1 MRPFVR
7 PLPTPDRAG
16 VAPALIVILGGVCAA
31 LHVGKLP
38 PAIATLQQAFGM
50 SLVQAGFLLS
60 LVQLAGMTAGLA
72 FGAMADSLG
81 LKRSMLLG
89 LALLALASALGA
101 RVEGIAPLLALR
113 ALEGFGFL
121 LVVLPAPALVRRLV
135 PARRVS
141 FMLGIWGAYMP
152 FGAALALLVGPVWI
166 DALGWRSWW
175 WLLAGLSL
183 AMAAWLARAL
193 PSDASRVS
201 SAPLTAPWR
210 ARLAQTL
217 GARGPW
223 LVAFS
228 FAAYSSQWLAV
239 IGFLPTIYLQ
249 AGLSGATTGAL
260 TALAA
265 AVNIVG
271 NIGSGRLLQRGAR
284 AESLLAL
291 GFVAMGLAAAAAFA
305 GAAGAGLP
313 GWARY
318 VAVLLFSMLGGMIPA
333 TLFSLAVRL
342 APSEATISSTV
353 GWVQQWSAF
362 GQFAG
367 PPLVAW
373 IASRMGGWHWTWV
386 ATGVVSLLG
395 LLLSRLLARAA

>member
-1 MRPFVR
+1 
-7 PLPTPDRAG
+7 
-16 VAPALIVILGGVCAA
+16 
-31 LHVGKLP
+31 
-38 PAIATLQQAFGM
+38 
-50 SLVQAGFLLS
+50 
-60 LVQLAGMTAGLA
+60 
-72 FGAMADSLG
+72 
-81 LKRSMLLG
+81 MLLG

-101 RVEGIAPLLALR
+101 QAQSIGPLLALR

-135 PARRVS
+135 PAQRVD

-152 FGAALALLVGPVWI
+152 FGAALALLAGPVWI

-175 WLLAGLSL
+175 WLLGGVSL
-183 AMAAWLARAL
+183 AMAVWLAFAL
-193 PSDASRVS
+193 PSDASRRMS
-201 SAPLTAPWR
+201 SAPAPWR
-210 ARLAQTL
+210 SRLVQTL

-239 IGFLPTIYLQ
+239 IGFLPTIYRQ
-249 AGLSGATTGAL
+249 AGISGAATGAL

-271 NIGSGRLLQRGAR
+271 NVGSGRLLQRGAR

-291 GFVAMGLAAAAAFA
+291 GFVAMGLATAAAFA

-313 GWARY
+313 AWARY
-318 VAVLLFSMLGGMIPA
+318 VAVLLFSMLGGLIPA
-333 TLFSLAVRL
+333 TLFALAVRL

-353 GWVQQWSAF
+353 GWVQQWSAL
-362 GQFAG
+362 GQFVG

-373 IASRMGGWHWTWV
+373 IASRAGGWHWTWL
-386 ATGVVSLLG
+386 ATGAVSLLG
-395 LLLSRLLARAA
+395 LLLSRLLARSA

>member
-1 MRPFVR
+1 MRP
-7 PLPTPDRAG
+7 LLTPDRADRG

-38 PAIATLQQAFGM
+38 PAISALQQAFGM
-50 SLVQAGFLLS
+50 TLVQAGFLLS
-60 LVQLAGMTAGLA
+60 LVQLAGMSAGLA
-72 FGAMADSLG
+72 FGAMADGLG

-101 RVEGIAPLLALR
+101 RVEGIEPLLALR

-135 PARRVS
+135 PAHRVS

-166 DALGWRSWW
+166 AALGWRSWW

-313 GWARY
+313 AWARY

-373 IASRMGGWHWTWV
+373 IASRMGGWHWTWL
-386 ATGVVSLLG
+386 ATGAVSLLG
-395 LLLSRLLARAA
+395 LLLSRRLARAA